1 MDPRLLAA
9 IAATLLAGCTSSSGT
24 PAPAPRRPGTVVAL
38 GDSITQ
44 GQYAPPSAIATPY
57 PAALQRLLGPEFTVD
72 NLGVGG
78 FRARDVLKRWRRD
91 ARGRGYAFAVVMA
104 GVNDLWRG
112 ADADEA
118 WVPLAALYDE
128 ILAEG
133 IRLVAMTVTPFQGW
147 TGDPWTARKQAAL
160 EELNRRIVRYCAE
173 RGCAVA
179 DAHAALADPKD
190 PRSIAPGLDLGD
202 HLHPSQAGLDRL
214 AEIVRERIRR

>member
-1 MDPRLLAA
+1 MSRGLLCAVA
-9 IAATLLAGCTSSSGT
+9 LALLAGCTSSSGT
-24 PAPAPRRPGTVVAL
+24 PTPVSKRPGSVVAL

-44 GQYAPPSAIATPY
+44 GAFAAPPAITTPY
-57 PAALQRLLGPEFTVD
+57 PAMLQRLLGPGFAVE

-78 FRARDVLKRWRRD
+78 FRARDVLRRWRSD

-112 ADADEA
+112 ADADET
-118 WVPLAALYDE
+118 WVPLATLYDE

-133 IRLVAMTVTPFQGW
+133 IRLVTMTITPFQGW

-179 DAHAALADPKD
+179 DAHAALADPHD
-190 PRSIAPGLDLGD
+190 ARSLAPGLDLGD

-214 AEIVRERIRR
+214 AELVRERIRP